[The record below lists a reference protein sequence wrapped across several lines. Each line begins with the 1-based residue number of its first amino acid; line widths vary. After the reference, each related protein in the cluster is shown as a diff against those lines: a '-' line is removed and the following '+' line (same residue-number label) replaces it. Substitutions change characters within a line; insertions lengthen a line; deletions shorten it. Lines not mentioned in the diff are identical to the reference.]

1 MLIGLC
7 LSTTYLLWG
16 ISAKYW
22 MHARFTDFHKNQN
35 SHILRHETKATAF
48 NTLLWANVAET
59 QEKFIFTYSS
69 ILSPKMSRSYTISK
83 QQNLPNILTNHPKIK
98 ALKRISNDYFTIDT
112 LIHGY
117 RFNDWRFGQGVG
129 WETGSGSAI
138 FSYLITHQD
147 TDLTILESP
156 NRDRRIKDF
165 LEPIPRFIQGNFE

>member
-1 MLIGLC
+1 
-7 LSTTYLLWG
+7 
-16 ISAKYW
+16 
-22 MHARFTDFHKNQN
+22 
-35 SHILRHETKATAF
+35 HILRHETKATAF